1 MVLNSECAA
10 TQGVVLFV
18 TMMWGHYWDLLVVL
32 GGSGTL
38 DDLEQEISHH
48 GELAH
53 ILLDIHEGEKPIDS
67 YLNLALNSI
76 LHIYAKYFVH
86 GFNIH

>member
-1 MVLNSECAA
+1 M
-10 TQGVVLFV
+10 
-18 TMMWGHYWDLLVVL
+18 
-32 GGSGTL
+32 
-38 DDLEQEISHH
+38 EQEISHH